1 MLAIDL
7 SSNPN
12 DALSR
17 QGGGD
22 RSGELAPVTQRLSL
36 GSIKR
41 LQLFPRTL
49 ATRLALTY
57 TILTLLIMA
66 GLGWSLAGTVRN
78 FYLDRLEGDLL
89 DETLVASDI
98 LSPLLDSGASAEEID
113 NAADRLGES
122 LNARLSVVA
131 SDGNVLG
138 DSERDAPFIEN
149 YGGRPEVQ
157 AALRSGIG
165 SSLRTTPTTGAPYF
179 FVARS
184 IAGGKAVVRLGI
196 PLAVVDGLVED
207 IQRQVLTA
215 SLIAAL
221 LMTGAGW
228 FVARRIAQSLAEIG
242 GQAAAVA
249 AGRLD
254 STVDPAPTQELGDL
268 GRAFNAMTA
277 QLRNT
282 VAELERVRVRLEA
295 TLANLSDG
303 VIITDSR
310 GHIALANEAA
320 TSMLAAKR
328 PATSEPLVEVV
339 RDHELTEMVQQA
351 LSGPT
356 QSTERLIRHSR
367 SGRLLQCAARR
378 LDAADESIGVVVLR
392 DVTELHRL
400 EGVRR
405 DFVANVS
412 HELRTPLTSIRA
424 LVETLETGA
433 IEDETVAAD
442 FLARIIAE
450 VDRLAALV
458 DDLLDLARLESG
470 RLRLSL
476 QRLEPEALIRR
487 VAERMAPQ
495 TERAR
500 LRLELD
506 VDTETPAIVAD
517 RNRIDQVLLNLVHNA
532 VKFTP
537 VGGVITISAAPD
549 GELVEFRVKDTGV
562 GVSPDELPRLFER
575 FYKADRARRSQ
586 GTGLGLAIAKHI
598 VQAHGGSIWAEP
610 NQNQGTVFVFRLPVA
625 GPVTGETGDVVETTG
640 FSAAAATSSDDWNGD
655 QGHLVTRHQ
664 AR

>member
-1 MLAIDL
+1 
-7 SSNPN
+7 
-12 DALSR
+12 
-17 QGGGD
+17 
-22 RSGELAPVTQRLSL
+22 
-36 GSIKR
+36 
-41 LQLFPRTL
+41 
-49 ATRLALTY
+49 
-57 TILTLLIMA
+57 MA
-66 GLGWSLAGTVRN
+66 ALGWSLAGTVRD

-89 DETLVASDI
+89 DETIVAGDI
-98 LSPLLDSGASAEEID
+98 LSPMLESGSSTEAID
-113 NAADRLGES
+113 AAADRLGES
-122 LNARLSVVA
+122 LNARLSVIGP
-131 SDGNVLG
+131 DGKVLG
-138 DSERDAPFIEN
+138 DSERDAPLIEN
-149 YGGRPEVQ
+149 YGGRPEVEE
-157 AALRSGIG
+157 AFRSGFG
-165 SSLRTTPTTGAPYF
+165 SSSRATASTGASYF

-215 SLIAAL
+215 SLIAAV

-228 FVARRIAQSLAEIG
+228 FVARRIAQSLAAIG

-254 STVDPAPTQELGDL
+254 ATVDPAPTQELGDL
-268 GRAFNAMTA
+268 GRAFNTMTA

-282 VAELERVRVRLEA
+282 VAELERVRIRLEA
-295 TLANLSDG
+295 TLSNLSDG
-303 VIITDSR
+303 VIITDDR
-310 GHIALANEAA
+310 GHISLANDAA

-328 PATSEPLVEVV
+328 PVTGEPLVEVA
-339 RDHELTEMVQQA
+339 RDHELTEMVQTALTGSEQA
-351 LSGPT
+351 
-356 QSTERLIRHSR
+356 TERLIRHSR

-412 HELRTPLTSIRA
+412 HELRTPLTSIKA

-433 IEDETVAAD
+433 IDDETVAAD

-476 QRLEPEALIRR
+476 QRVEPEALVRR
-487 VAERMAPQ
+487 VSERMAPQ

-500 LRLELD
+500 LKLELD
-506 VDTETPAIVAD
+506 VATETPAIMAD

-537 VGGVITISAAPD
+537 VGGTITISAQPD
-549 GELVEFRVKDTGV
+549 GVFVEFRVKDTGV
-562 GVSPDELPRLFER
+562 GVSPDDLPRLFER

-598 VQAHGGSIWAEP
+598 VQGHGGSIWAEP
-610 NQNQGTVFVFRLPVA
+610 NQYQGTVFVFRLPVA
-625 GPVTGETGDVVETTG
+625 GPGTSETGDIVDTSG
-640 FSAAAATSSDDWNGD
+640 FSVPGARASDDWSGD
-655 QGHLVTRHQ
+655 PARLVTRHP